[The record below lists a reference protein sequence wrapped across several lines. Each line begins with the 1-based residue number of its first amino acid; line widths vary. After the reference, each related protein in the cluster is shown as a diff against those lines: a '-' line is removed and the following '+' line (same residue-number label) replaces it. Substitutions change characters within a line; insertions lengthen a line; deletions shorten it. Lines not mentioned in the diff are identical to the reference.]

1 MKVQIVKID
10 KIIPYIN
17 NPRKN
22 HNVDKVANSIKEFGF
37 RQPLVVDKDYNI
49 IVGHT
54 RLQAAK
60 QIGLKEVPIHIAN
73 LNKDQ
78 LKAYRIA
85 DNRVNQE
92 SEWDYQLFHHE
103 LKDLINED
111 YNMFTLGFEG
121 LELDNIINADSF
133 STKWLDQMKEWKN
146 MPEFSHDDKTPYK
159 RIVINFET
167 KKDVDAF
174 FKLIKQEYTDK
185 TRYVNIP
192 KRKQQVLRD
201 KGYVSK

>member
-1 MKVQIVKID
+1 MKVQTINID
-10 KIIPYIN
+10 KIIPYAN

-22 HNVDKVANSIKEFGF
+22 QNIDKVANSIKEFGF
-37 RQPLVVDKDYNI
+37 RQPLVVDKHYNI
-49 IVGHT
+49 VAGHT
-54 RLQAAK
+54 RYQAAK

-73 LNKDQ
+73 LNKEQ

-92 SEWDYQLFHHE
+92 SEWDYQLLHNE

-121 LELDNIINADSF
+121 LELENIIHADNF

-146 MPEFSHDDKTPYK
+146 MPEFKHDDKTPYK
-159 RIVINFET
+159 RLVVNFET
-167 KKDVDAF
+167 KKDVDSF

-185 TRYVNIP
+185 TQYVNIP
-192 KRKQQVLRD
+192 KRKQQVLKD

>member
-22 HNVDKVANSIKEFGF
+22 QNVDKVANSIKEFGF

-54 RLQAAK
+54 RFQAAK

-92 SEWDYQLFHHE
+92 SEWDYKLLHNE
-103 LKDLINED
+103 LKDLIGED

-121 LELDNIINADSF
+121 LELENIINADSF

-146 MPEFSHDDKTPYK
+146 MPEFKHDDKTPYK
-159 RIVINFET
+159 RLVVNFET

-185 TRYVNIP
+185 TQYINIP
-192 KRKQQVLRD
+192 KRKQQILRD

>member
-22 HNVDKVANSIKEFGF
+22 QNVDKVANSIKEFGF
-37 RQPLVVDKDYNI
+37 RQPLVVNKDYNI

-92 SEWDYQLFHHE
+92 SEWNYQLLHNE